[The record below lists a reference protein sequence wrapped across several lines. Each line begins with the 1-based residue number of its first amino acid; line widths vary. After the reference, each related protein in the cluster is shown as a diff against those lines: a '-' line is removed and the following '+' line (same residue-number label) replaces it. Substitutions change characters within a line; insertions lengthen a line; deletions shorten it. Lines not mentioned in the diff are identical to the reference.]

1 MKDSKYTLPRRWPG
15 IAGAFLMLLLAVLL
29 TFEAED
35 PVRVSASSGEAAAPP
50 VSVISVAAGDT
61 RARVSAFAELR
72 PRWNA
77 AIRSAVSGRI
87 TAVFDAALA
96 GQRIEAGETLFTI
109 ERTAFETAVAAAEL
123 QLEEARLVLWQAENA
138 VTLAKGEFA
147 RSGTEAPND
156 LALRLPQLRIA
167 QRSVASAE
175 AQLRAAE
182 RQLEDTT
189 VIAPFAGI
197 VTQRLVSLGQTVSA
211 GEALLQLSDDR
222 EYELTVELEQRD
234 WDLLAHPIAGT
245 EVALFHRDGT
255 AMGAARVRQG
265 GGFLDPQTRQ
275 RRVFLSVTNGDGSL
289 LAGDFVRA
297 SFNGRLIPRTLELP
311 ESALTRTGHVWFV
324 DADNHLQRLEPDIL
338 LRTDE
343 RLVIRALKEQDEALV
358 ALTPLASFLPG
369 QRVNPLT
376 RG

>member
-1 MKDSKYTLPRRWPG
+1 
-15 IAGAFLMLLLAVLL
+15 
-29 TFEAED
+29 
-35 PVRVSASSGEAAAPP
+35 
-50 VSVISVAAGDT
+50 
-61 RARVSAFAELR
+61 
-72 PRWNA
+72 
-77 AIRSAVSGRI
+77 
-87 TAVFDAALA
+87 
-96 GQRIEAGETLFTI
+96 
-109 ERTAFETAVAAAEL
+109 
-123 QLEEARLVLWQAENA
+123 
-138 VTLAKGEFA
+138 GEFA

-275 RRVFLSVTNGDGSL
+275 RRVFLSVTNGDSSL

-338 LRTDE
+338 LRTEE
-343 RLVIRALKEQDEALV
+343 RLVIRAPKEQDEALI